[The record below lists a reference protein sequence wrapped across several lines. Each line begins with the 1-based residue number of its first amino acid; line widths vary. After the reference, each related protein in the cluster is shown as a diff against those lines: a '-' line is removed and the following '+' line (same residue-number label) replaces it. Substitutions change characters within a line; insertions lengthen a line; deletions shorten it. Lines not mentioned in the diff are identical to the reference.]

1 MLSSKTLFLAWKGLI
16 RTPLSFHFVPNT
28 FLPIQK
34 SGLKFFGSCNCTFN
48 ELKTFILPCGQQMC
62 SHIKNRAD
70 IFSQK
75 YNVLRLKIIIEWL
88 IYWCIF
94 ILINV
99 PYRDILS
106 SIVISKM
113 ILWWIKFHFII
124 LYTLIYLIH
133 VKWNSISFFGTYCI
147 WPSSFSNQWQNETL
161 LTFKLIV

>member
-106 SIVISKM
+106 SIFMYIEND
-113 ILWWIKFHFII
+113 ILM
-124 LYTLIYLIH
+124 
-133 VKWNSISFFGTYCI
+133 NQISFYH
-147 WPSSFSNQWQNETL
+147 TL
-161 LTFKLIV
+161 YSDLFDTRQVKFYILFRNLLYLT